1 MKKVLLVI
9 AVALFSFTANAQLGG
24 GQFSGGVNIGIP
36 VGTMKAQ
43 SSFSYGLDVNYML
56 NSGEEFSYGIATGYQ
71 NYSGK
76 NGIPSVDFIPLA
88 LAGRYAVSEQVSIG
102 ADLGYAMSSNGGF
115 YYRPMVVYNLS
126 ETMKFNASYSGVSV
140 TGGTVSNVGA
150 GIMFNF

>member
-1 MKKVLLVI
+1 
-9 AVALFSFTANAQLGG
+9 
-24 GQFSGGVNIGIP
+24 
-36 VGTMKAQ
+36 MKAQ
-43 SSFSYGLDVNYML
+43 SSFSFGLDVNYML

-126 ETMKFNASYSGVSV
+126 ETMKLNASYSGVSV